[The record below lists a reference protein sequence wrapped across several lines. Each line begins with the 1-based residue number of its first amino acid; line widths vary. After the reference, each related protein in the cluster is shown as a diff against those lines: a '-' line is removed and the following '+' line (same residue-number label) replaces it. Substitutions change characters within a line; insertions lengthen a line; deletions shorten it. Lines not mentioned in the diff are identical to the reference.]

1 MLPFTPRLR
10 SVFAYAE
17 AKHPH
22 GVSSLDLLNGILAL
36 NGGVAFN
43 LLSTKGFVPVASVAG
58 LRSDESPI
66 AWNECAL
73 TALAGAVEEAIR
85 MSHQLVGVEHMLAGI
100 LKSPSPELVTTLTQK
115 GVRSDELLSD
125 LRKEL

>member
-17 AKHPH
+17 AQDSD
-22 GVSSLDLLNGILAL
+22 GVSSLDLLDGILAL
-36 NGGVAFN
+36 DGGVAFN
-43 LLSTKGFVPVASVAG
+43 LLTTKGFVPVASVAG
-58 LRSDESPI
+58 PRSDESPI
-66 AWNECAL
+66 AWNACAL
-73 TALAGAVEEAIR
+73 TALAGAVEEAVR

-100 LKSPSPELVTTLTQK
+100 LKSPSPELAATLTQK

-125 LRKEL
+125 LRREL